1 MIVQVANKS
10 EFIPEWNGNKEEND
24 PIVVTHKVPTMALR
38 EQLIPKP
45 RLKLVVSPDG
55 KSEGGETTIEIDNR
69 SLIQT
74 MLISIKGL
82 AVNIDGKEVE
92 IKTAGDLFG
101 KDTPSILSGLVDELG
116 TYFQKI
122 LNERVDSKN

>member
-1 MIVQVANKS
+1 MIVQVMNKS
-10 EFIPEWNGNKEEND
+10 EFIPEWNENKKEND
-24 PIVVTHKVPTMALR
+24 PIVVVHKVPTMALR

-45 RLKLVVSPDG
+45 RLKLVVGADG
-55 KSEGGETTIEIDNR
+55 KSEGGETTIEVDNR
-69 SLIQT
+69 NLIQS

-82 AVNIDGKEVE
+82 SVNIDGKEVE

-101 KDTPSILSGLVDELG
+101 KETPSILSGLVDEIG
-116 TYFQKI
+116 SYFQSV